1 MKGPTRRRAA
11 LTFACSLL
19 AVTAVAQV
27 SSLRGQVVD
36 ERGRPLSGVKVAV
49 RSLTD
54 GQKSEL
60 TTDPNG
66 GFLRLGLGAGNYVFS
81 FSKEGYRPFELR
93 QYVEPG
99 STSLDPVTLK
109 DAPSGIEGVTALE
122 LEEFQKEFARGAQL
136 MQKGELEQAEAV
148 FKEIVA
154 KAPNIAPAH
163 VNLSYIYRQKKDWS
177 SAESEL
183 VKVIELAPRIDA
195 YIALASVYSE
205 SRQSDKLRQLLDEK
219 APSFEDSA
227 QFQLEA
233 GFHYFNLQEPEKA
246 EAAFRK
252 AESLDPSR
260 AETHYYLGALAV
272 GRADTPGAIAQ
283 FEKYLS
289 LAAPDDANV
298 PRARQMLTALGRATT
313 TDSPR

>member
-1 MKGPTRRRAA
+1 MKGPSRRRAA
-11 LTFACSLL
+11 LTFGCSLL
-19 AVTAVAQV
+19 AVTTVAQV
-27 SSLRGQVVD
+27 SSLRGQVAD
-36 ERGRPLSGVKVAV
+36 EQGRPLSGVKVAV

-60 TTDPNG
+60 TTDQNG
-66 GFLRLGLGAGNYVFS
+66 GFLRLGIGAGSYVFT
-81 FSKEGYRPFELR
+81 FSKDGYRPFELR

-154 KAPNIAPAH
+154 KAPSIAPAH

-183 VKVIELAPRIDA
+183 VEVIELAPRIDA
-195 YIALASVYSE
+195 YLALASVYSE
-205 SRQSDKLRQLLDEK
+205 SRQTDKLRQLLHQN
-219 APSFEDSA
+219 ASSFEDSA

-233 GFHYFNLQEPEKA
+233 GFHYFNLQETEKA
-246 EAAFRK
+246 ETAFRK
-252 AESLDPSR
+252 AERLDPSR

-289 LAAPDDANV
+289 LTAPDDANV

-313 TDSPR
+313 TDAPR